1 MTNLFVFILAFFAAE
16 GIWVTLTGRPYL
28 RRILGLGRMELDED
42 IEERAK
48 RVRTNMDRIRD
59 RDRAVDLDG
68 TRAVGAGVEVLRA
81 LPPTKMRRN

>member
-59 RDRAVDLDG
+59 RGRALDRDG
-68 TRAVGAGVEVLRA
+68 SRAIGSGVEILRA
-81 LPPTKMRRN
+81 LPPGKVRRD